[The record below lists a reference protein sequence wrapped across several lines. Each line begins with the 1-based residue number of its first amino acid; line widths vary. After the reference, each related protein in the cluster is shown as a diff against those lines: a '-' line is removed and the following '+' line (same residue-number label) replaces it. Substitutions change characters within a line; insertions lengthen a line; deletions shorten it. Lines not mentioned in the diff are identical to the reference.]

1 MLLLTVQP
9 LLKWR
14 SINLGGNGI
23 PGWVLH
29 QEMGSQIRIE
39 LPMNWYEDDH
49 FLGFGFFCLHHQSKE
64 ISLYLKFDEGEYA
77 YDGAKIFCSACHEI
91 NGSESDQVLLVYYPK
106 ISFRDEFHSNQYM
119 HLQASFGGYYWPPK
133 IKSCGVHLIY
143 SQDDQQNHISSVDFL
158 GTQDGEDNHM
168 PMFLNLHENSGDNR
182 STTKAMKRS
191 REDAEYNQAEEPHH
205 KRSREPNTHL
215 KL

>member
-49 FLGFGFFCLHHQSKE
+49 FLGFGFFCLHHQSEK
-64 ISLYLKFDEGEYA
+64 IDLCLKFDEEEYA
-77 YDGAKIFCSACHEI
+77 YDEVEIFCSDCHEI

-106 ISFRDEFHSNQYM
+106 ISFRDEFHSNHYM
-119 HLQASFGGYYWPPK
+119 HLQASFDDDGWGGE

-143 SQDDQQNHISSVDFL
+143 SQDHQ
-158 GTQDGEDNHM
+158 
-168 PMFLNLHENSGDNR
+168 
-182 STTKAMKRS
+182 
-191 REDAEYNQAEEPHH
+191 
-205 KRSREPNTHL
+205 
-215 KL
+215 

>member
-49 FLGFGFFCLHHQSKE
+49 FLGFGFFCLHHLGCQENLPTRCGS
-64 ISLYLKFDEGEYA
+64 I
-77 YDGAKIFCSACHEI
+77 DGL
-91 NGSESDQVLLVYYPK
+91 ES
-106 ISFRDEFHSNQYM
+106 I
-119 HLQASFGGYYWPPK
+119 
-133 IKSCGVHLIY
+133 
-143 SQDDQQNHISSVDFL
+143 
-158 GTQDGEDNHM
+158 
-168 PMFLNLHENSGDNR
+168 
-182 STTKAMKRS
+182 
-191 REDAEYNQAEEPHH
+191 
-205 KRSREPNTHL
+205 
-215 KL
+215 